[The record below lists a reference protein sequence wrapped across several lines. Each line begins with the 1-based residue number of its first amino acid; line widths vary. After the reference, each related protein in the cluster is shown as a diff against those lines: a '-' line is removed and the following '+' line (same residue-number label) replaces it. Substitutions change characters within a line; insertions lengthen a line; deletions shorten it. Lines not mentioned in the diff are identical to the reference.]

1 MLTPQLNLLLERF
14 GTGSASHSGRTL
26 RKHLIATAQ
35 LLEAWGNTQSVCYA
49 GLFHSIYGTQIYRHI
64 AASLEYRTE
73 IRAVIGDQAELLAY
87 LFCTSDRKELLAVT
101 TQSRAA
107 EDAVV
112 ISHRIDR
119 TALLINPSTLAGL
132 LEIAVANEIEQ
143 MPFRADL
150 SAPRYR
156 LWRQY
161 GQYCLPFLSSSAQ
174 QALLPLIDAGL
185 SSQRSASIPVVSAA
199 AHCPLGEQA
208 LVDHKLLG
216 RAESLDS

>member
-1 MLTPQLNLLLERF
+1 LALVLALTDNWQFAHMLTPQLNLLLERF

-35 LLEAWGNTQSVCYA
+35 LLEAWGNTQSVCNA
-49 GLFHSIYGTQIYRHI
+49 GLFHSIYGHI

-156 LWRQY
+156 LWR
-161 GQYCLPFLSSSAQ
+161 
-174 QALLPLIDAGL
+174 
-185 SSQRSASIPVVSAA
+185 
-199 AHCPLGEQA
+199 
-208 LVDHKLLG
+208 
-216 RAESLDS
+216 